1 MRILAVLWLVAF
13 LIGWVGQLISAVDFE
28 TAQGWG
34 LQEKEGT
41 INAYA
46 LLEARSGALW
56 DALVLWV
63 FFLAAI
69 ALWRKPKWGAPV
81 IFLSC
86 GMMLY
91 FSGLLLSSHLHMLA
105 YGEGIGLNP
114 VFFFTVFTAHLI
126 LALFTFF
133 FVWARR
139 EEFG

>member
-41 INAYA
+41 INTYA

-69 ALWRKPKWGAPV
+69 ALWRKPGWGAPV

-91 FSGLLLSSHLHMLA
+91 FSGLLLLSRMFMLA
-105 YGEGIGLNP
+105 DGQTIGLNP
-114 VFFFTVFTAHLI
+114 AAFFSVFIAHLI
-126 LALFTFF
+126 LAPFTFF

-139 EEFG
+139 GEFG